1 MVVVRSDH
9 KNGIDGLRNTNFC
22 HPGYFYDKTRRW
34 TERFLKHFERSVVQT
49 DCKDGTSP
57 AEIET
62 AAFARFFR
70 KACRPGQWSN
80 NIVEDAKLS
89 KNIRLSNFTDSTDK
103 QFAYYSFFSDCRS

>member
-1 MVVVRSDH
+1 MVRSDH

-34 TERFLKHFERSVVQT
+34 TERFLKHFERSVVAT

-89 KNIRLSNFTDSTDK
+89 KYSIFQFLNHIVLSFILYFT
-103 QFAYYSFFSDCRS
+103 